1 MPTVRQSA
9 DCFES
14 SADSGVT
21 APASQGHPQT
31 PLMLVRP
38 GISAIEYIVQ
48 TARPGEVVHV
58 AEEEYYNPFL
68 WRTYLGVE
76 VLS

>member
-1 MPTVRQSA
+1 
-9 DCFES
+9 
-14 SADSGVT
+14 
-21 APASQGHPQT
+21 
-31 PLMLVRP
+31 MLVRP

-76 VLS
+76 ALS

>member
-9 DCFES
+9 DCFQS
-14 SADSGVT
+14 SADEVVT
-21 APASQGHPQT
+21 APATQGDAHT

-76 VLS
+76 ALS